1 MIGIILGE
9 LPVSRGPGAVTERR
23 WVQVKTEAGALE
35 AVDLTGA
42 RKGDTVL
49 LLTGET
55 ARKIAMDCPGD
66 WAVAAVV
73 EPQGKN
79 G

>member
-1 MIGIILGE
+1 MIGVILGE

-23 WVQVKTEAGALE
+23 WVQVKTENGTVE
-35 AVDLTGA
+35 AVALTRC
-42 RKGDTVL
+42 RKGETVL
-49 LLTGET
+49 LLAGET
-55 ARKIAMDCPGD
+55 ARTIAMDCPGD

-73 EPQGKN
+73 APSGNN